1 MERNVYL
8 NITDIEE
15 AVAIYLGKIEPLLN
29 AVKQEMVDVRE
40 SRGRMTSR
48 PIFARISSP
57 NHNAAAMD
65 GIMVLAERTYAANE
79 ANPVILTRGVDFEY
93 INTGHVIK
101 DPYDSVIM
109 IEDVALLEE
118 DQGGIH
124 EKHGGKEM
132 LGQETE
138 KVKIITQASPWQH
151 IRPIGED
158 IVAGEMILPE
168 NHQIRP
174 MDIGAI
180 LSGGVSEIEVYERIS
195 VGIMPTGTEIS
206 DEYETL
212 ENGKIFDT
220 NSWTFKAIVEE
231 IGCIAQRISPVK
243 DDYEKLKIEM
253 LKLVESNHVVVI
265 NAGSSAGSRD
275 FTASLISD
283 LGELVL
289 HGIAIKPGKP
299 TVLGIIKGKPVIGVP
314 GYPGS
319 AYLVFEEVVVPV
331 IRALQRAKQVEAHK
345 VKAIIS
351 RRLVSSLK
359 HREYV
364 RVTLG
369 KVGNKL
375 VATPLNR
382 GAGVTMTLVKADGIV
397 IIPKNSEGVDIGEE
411 VDVELVKNIEDI
423 ENTLVSIGS
432 HDLIMDYI
440 GSMIEG
446 VNLSSSHVGS
456 MGGIMAIKRGE
467 AHIAPIHLL
476 DEETGIYNISYM
488 EKYLGGQAELIKGVR
503 REQGLL
509 INKGNPKKIHSIRD
523 LARKDVSFVNRQR
536 GSGTRI
542 LTDFLL
548 KKEVI
553 ETDTIKGYDRDM
565 TTHMAVA
572 AAVKS
577 GTADVGVG
585 VYSAAKSMDLDF
597 IPIGFEEY
605 DFVVAREYAD
615 SDMVKAFKVVLKSQE
630 FEKLLKEL
638 GGYGK

>member
-8 NITDIEE
+8 NVTDIEE
-15 AVAIYLGKIEPLLN
+15 AVEIYLKKIEPLLN
-29 AVKQEMVDVRE
+29 SVNKEMVDVRE
-40 SRGRMTSR
+40 SRGRITSR

-65 GIMVLAERTYAANE
+65 GVMVVAERTYSANE
-79 ANPVILTRGVDFEY
+79 ANPVVLTRGTDFEY

-101 DPYDSVIM
+101 DPYDSIIM
-109 IEDVALLEE
+109 IEDVTLLEE
-118 DQGGIH
+118 SRIGIH
-124 EKHGGKEM
+124 ENHSGKEI
-132 LGQETE
+132 LGEEAE
-138 KVKIITQASPWQH
+138 KIKIITQASPWQH

-158 IVAGEMILPE
+158 IVSGEMILPE

-180 LSGGVSEIEVYERIS
+180 LSGGVSEIEVYEIIS
-195 VGIMPTGTEIS
+195 VGIMPTGNEIS

-231 IGCIAQRISPVK
+231 IGCTAERISPVN
-243 DDYEKLKIEM
+243 DDYEKLKAEM
-253 LKLVESNHVVVI
+253 LKLVENNHLVVI
-265 NAGSSAGSRD
+265 NAGSSAGSKD

-299 TVLGIIKGKPVIGVP
+299 TVLGIVKGKPVIGVP

-319 AYLVFEEVVVPV
+319 AYLIFEEVVVPV
-331 IRALQRAKQVEAHK
+331 IRALQRVKQQERHK
-345 VKAIIS
+345 AKAIIS
-351 RRLVSSLK
+351 RRLMSSLK
-359 HREYV
+359 NREYV

-369 KVGNKL
+369 KVGGKL

-397 IIPKNSEGVDIGEE
+397 VIPKNSEGFDIGEE
-411 VDVELVKNIEDI
+411 VDVELIKNIEDI

-476 DEETGIYNISYM
+476 DEETGEYNTSYI
-488 EKYLGGQAELIKGVR
+488 EKYLDGQAELIKGVK
-503 REQGLL
+503 REQGL
-509 INKGNPKKIHSIRD
+509 IIEKGNPKNIISISD

-542 LTDFLL
+542 LTDYLL
-548 KKEVI
+548 KKEGI
-553 ETDTIKGYDRDM
+553 EVNKIKGYDRDM
-565 TTHMAVA
+565 MTHMAVA
-572 AAVKS
+572 ATVKS
-577 GTADVGVG
+577 STADVGVG
-585 VYSAAKSMDLDF
+585 VFSVAKAMNLDF
-597 IPIGFEEY
+597 ISIGFEEY
-605 DFVVAREYAD
+605 DFAVAKEYAN
-615 SDMVKAFKVVLKSQE
+615 SEMVRAFKAVLQSNI
-630 FEKLLKEL
+630 FEEILKEL